1 MQNINL
7 TGQFLIAMPG
17 MIDPYFS
24 KTVSY
29 ICMHNQDGAFG
40 IILNRPIDMD
50 LAKLFGEIS
59 LEIHVPE
66 LAVQPVMFGGPVQR
80 ERGFVLHSPHG
91 DYNSTIEIN
100 AGISLTTSKDIL
112 ESISDQNPPEKLLIA
127 LGYAGWTY
135 GQIENEI
142 SQNAWLNWAS
152 PDTATAQR
160 LIFDVPYADKFD
172 WVMSQMGLNLANL
185 SETAGHA

>member
-1 MQNINL
+1 MENINL

-17 MIDPYFS
+17 MTDPYFS

-29 ICMHNQDGAFG
+29 ICTHNQDGAFG

-59 LEIHVPE
+59 LEIHLPE
-66 LAVQPVMFGGPVQR
+66 LASQPVMFGGPVQR
-80 ERGFVLHSPHG
+80 ERGFVLHSPHE

-112 ESISDQNPPEKLLIA
+112 ESIADQNPPKKLLIA
-127 LGYAGWTY
+127 LGYAGWTH

-142 SQNAWLNWAS
+142 SQNAWLNWSS
-152 PDTATAQR
+152 PDISIAQE
-160 LIFDVPYADKFD
+160 LIFDVPYMDKFD
-172 WVMSQMGLNLANL
+172 WIMSRMGLSFANL